1 MIDLKMFSI
10 QLNVSGNVHCNE
22 NDATSLEEECV
33 GDSFIDKVSFLIER

>member
-1 MIDLKMFSI
+1 MFQGTCI
-10 QLNVSGNVHCNE
+10 VND